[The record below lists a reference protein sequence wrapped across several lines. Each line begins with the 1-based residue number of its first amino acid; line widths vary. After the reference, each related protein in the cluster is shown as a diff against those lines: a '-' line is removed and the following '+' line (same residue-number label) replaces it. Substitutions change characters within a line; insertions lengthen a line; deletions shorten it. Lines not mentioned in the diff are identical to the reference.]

1 MADGSIIIDT
11 RIDTGGVSK
20 GMNAV
25 KAGMTRISAQVSKM
39 GDSAKS
45 SFQRQ
50 ITAITDLYQNYERQE
65 RKVSEL
71 KSKLEE
77 LSKVKIETEEYKKLK
92 DDMKT
97 LEDEFEKIEAKQRE
111 WLDMGFSIDSA
122 PLKELDK
129 QMDGIWADIDR
140 LQRKQKEMQATGRAY
155 VNPTST
161 DAYKGTAEKYNTE
174 SQKLERIN
182 GRLYSSYNNLKNK
195 VNEYRQKNSQLTQVM
210 QNLQKAAARV
220 GMVVKNMGSA
230 LRSAGSSIKSMVS
243 AMKKAVENM
252 FNLNKQTNRSRMSL
266 SRMLGMSLLFSGVFR
281 AVSAVSDGV
290 KTGFENL
297 AQYSNSTNSA
307 ISSLMSS
314 MTRLKNSFATAFAPV
329 LTVVAPIMSR
339 FIDMISRAITYV
351 GMFVAALTGQN
362 SFVKAVGV
370 QEDYAAGLEKT
381 SKNTNQA
388 AKNTKKANKETEGY
402 LSTLD
407 EIQRYTSNKNDES
420 AADGNG
426 IGDTGGYTAPTPAQM
441 FKKVP
446 VANSIKGIADKIK
459 KLIKSEDWEGLGAYI
474 ASGINKGLKKVYDA
488 ISWKKVGPKITKFC
502 NAFTRTFNSLVDH
515 IDWDLMG
522 RTVGAGIN
530 TIVNTLNLLIT
541 GIDWKNLGKKFATG
555 ITGLVR
561 EVNWNNLG
569 QLIGNRFMIAW
580 NIFNGMVNNL
590 PYKEIGQAVADGLN
604 GAVSSFSLSEI
615 GDTLATGLNGAFT
628 SLYSLTERF
637 DWSELVN
644 NIAGGINTFISE
656 FDWKNNGRKLE
667 AFLNSLCSSLVDM
680 AEKTDWE
687 ALGQG
692 IGEMLGQINWVKHL
706 KQVITVITRTLGG
719 LFDGLEA
726 SGTAGKIAAFL
737 GKAFIAVKIADITG
751 IGSLVKFLVTTI
763 GKKLITEES
772 VQALAGNISNLTN
785 GALAGS
791 TSGIATFAS
800 SLGSLV
806 GTAGAIT
813 LVTAG
818 TVMLT
823 KKIAELVETAQG
835 GNGILTQT
843 GGYLHDYA
851 GKMGE
856 AHAITN
862 KQVEELWALVEA
874 DETAGKS
881 NSEMYNSMVQK
892 LGEYG
897 VSAEKATQILEQYG
911 AQAGVS
917 SAFVEE
923 MAGKVQALGKGFSE
937 SSSTID
943 TSSITVKESIK
954 GIRSV
959 LYELSVSSSEYAGT
973 YRGVLEVFNNTSGSA
988 ANAQDAFNIVYN
1000 ALKEA
1005 GVPLDELNKKLA
1017 QEFPSAAQATKSSVA
1032 SSIVEAQKT
1041 VSSSTGKMK
1050 TDAEMNLAGLQK
1062 AAEDASGGVSTATV
1076 TNWGNSAAEVDKN
1089 LDQMKQHANLKLGE
1103 MQKTV
1108 DSHFSGQYNTM
1119 TNKWKWAGERIAQII
1134 SEMIRN
1140 TERSLEGLAREMK
1153 SIGTRMGNNLA
1164 NGISNATSGIT
1175 RTLNNVVGKVN
1186 STIGNINSSLSGIE
1200 RAFSFSYDVTGPTGN
1215 RRWGYYNMSLPR
1227 VNTIPYLAKG
1237 AVIPP
1242 RSEFLAVLGDQKQ
1255 GNNIE
1260 APEGLIREIIDDA
1273 LARHQQ
1279 NSGNVYNI
1287 SAQAKGK
1294 TIFELVLEEGRLS
1307 QDRTGRN
1314 PFLLA

>member
-1 MADGSIIIDT
+1 
-11 RIDTGGVSK
+11 
-20 GMNAV
+20 
-25 KAGMTRISAQVSKM
+25 
-39 GDSAKS
+39 
-45 SFQRQ
+45 
-50 ITAITDLYQNYERQE
+50 
-65 RKVSEL
+65 
-71 KSKLEE
+71 
-77 LSKVKIETEEYKKLK
+77 
-92 DDMKT
+92 
-97 LEDEFEKIEAKQRE
+97 
-111 WLDMGFSIDSA
+111 
-122 PLKELDK
+122 
-129 QMDGIWADIDR
+129 
-140 LQRKQKEMQATGRAY
+140 
-155 VNPTST
+155 
-161 DAYKGTAEKYNTE
+161 
-174 SQKLERIN
+174 
-182 GRLYSSYNNLKNK
+182 
-195 VNEYRQKNSQLTQVM
+195 
-210 QNLQKAAARV
+210 
-220 GMVVKNMGSA
+220 
-230 LRSAGSSIKSMVS
+230 
-243 AMKKAVENM
+243 
-252 FNLNKQTNRSRMSL
+252 
-266 SRMLGMSLLFSGVFR
+266 
-281 AVSAVSDGV
+281 
-290 KTGFENL
+290 
-297 AQYSNSTNSA
+297 
-307 ISSLMSS
+307 
-314 MTRLKNSFATAFAPV
+314 
-329 LTVVAPIMSR
+329 
-339 FIDMISRAITYV
+339 
-351 GMFVAALTGQN
+351 
-362 SFVKAVGV
+362 
-370 QEDYAAGLEKT
+370 
-381 SKNTNQA
+381 
-388 AKNTKKANKETEGY
+388 
-402 LSTLD
+402 
-407 EIQRYTSNKNDES
+407 
-420 AADGNG
+420 
-426 IGDTGGYTAPTPAQM
+426 
-441 FKKVP
+441 
-446 VANSIKGIADKIK
+446 
-459 KLIKSEDWEGLGAYI
+459 
-474 ASGINKGLKKVYDA
+474 
-488 ISWKKVGPKITKFC
+488 
-502 NAFTRTFNSLVDH
+502 
-515 IDWDLMG
+515 
-522 RTVGAGIN
+522 
-530 TIVNTLNLLIT
+530 
-541 GIDWKNLGKKFATG
+541 
-555 ITGLVR
+555 
-561 EVNWNNLG
+561 
-569 QLIGNRFMIAW
+569 
-580 NIFNGMVNNL
+580 
-590 PYKEIGQAVADGLN
+590 
-604 GAVSSFSLSEI
+604 
-615 GDTLATGLNGAFT
+615 
-628 SLYSLTERF
+628 
-637 DWSELVN
+637 
-644 NIAGGINTFISE
+644 
-656 FDWKNNGRKLE
+656 
-667 AFLNSLCSSLVDM
+667 M
-680 AEKTDWE
+680 AEKIDWE
-687 ALGQG
+687 AFGQG

-706 KQVITVITRTLGG
+706 KQVITAITRTLGG

-881 NSEMYNSMVQK
+881 NSEMYDSMVQK

-959 LYELSVSSSEYAGT
+959 LYDLSVSSSEYAGT

-1017 QEFPSAAQATKSSVA
+1017 QEFPSAAQATKSSVD

-1041 VSSSTGKMK
+1041 ISSSTGKMK
-1050 TDAEMNLAGLQK
+1050 TDAETNLAEVKK
-1062 AAEDASGGVSTATV
+1062 AAEDASGGVSTATA

-1108 DSHFSGQYNTM
+1108 DSHFTGQYNTM

-1260 APEGLIREIIDDA
+1260 APEALLRKIVREEYGGQQSGGNVRFTAQINRRTVFDEIIEE
-1273 LARHQQ
+1273 
-1279 NSGNVYNI
+1279 
-1287 SAQAKGK
+1287 AKLRRD
-1294 TIFELVLEEGRLS
+1294 TS
-1307 QDRTGRN
+1307 GRN
-1314 PFLLA
+1314 PFELA

>member
-50 ITAITDLYQNYERQE
+50 ITAITGLYQNYEKQE

-77 LSKVKIETEEYKKLK
+77 LSKVRIETEEYKKLK
-92 DDMKT
+92 DDIKA
-97 LEDEFEKIEAKQRE
+97 LEDEFEKVETKQRE

-155 VNPTST
+155 VDLKST

-195 VNEYRQKNSQLTQVM
+195 VEEYRQKNSRLVQVM

-281 AVSAVSDGV
+281 AISAVSDGV

-329 LTVVAPIMSR
+329 LTAVAPIMSR
-339 FIDMISRAITYV
+339 FIDIISRAITYV

-388 AKNTKKANKETEGY
+388 AKSTKKANKETEGY

-407 EIQRYTSNKNDES
+407 EIQRYTSNKNDDS

-459 KLIKSEDWEGLGAYI
+459 KLIKSEDWEGLGKYI

-555 ITGLVR
+555 IAGFVR

-569 QLIGNRFMIAW
+569 QLIGNRFMIVW
-580 NIFNGMVNNL
+580 NIFNGMVHNL

-604 GAVSSFSLSEI
+604 GVVSSFSLSEI

-628 SLYSLTERF
+628 SLYSFTERF

-644 NIAGGINTFISE
+644 NIAGGINTFVSE
-656 FDWKNNGRKLE
+656 FDWKANGRKLE
-667 AFLNSLCSSLVDM
+667 AFLDNLCGSLVDM
-680 AEKTDWE
+680 VEKTDWE

-719 LFDGLEA
+719 LFDGLET

-791 TSGIATFAS
+791 TSGIATVAS

-881 NSEMYNSMVQK
+881 NSEMYSSMVQK

-897 VSAEKATQILEQYG
+897 VSADKATQILEQYG

-923 MAGKVQALGKGFSE
+923 MTGKVQALGKGFSE

-959 LYELSVSSSEYAGT
+959 LYDLSVSSSEYAGT

-1032 SSIVEAQKT
+1032 SNIVEAQKT

-1050 TDAEMNLAGLQK
+1050 TDAETNLAGLQK
-1062 AAEDASGGVSTATV
+1062 AAEDSSGGVSTATV

-1314 PFLLA
+1314 PFELA

>member
-11 RIDTGGVSK
+11 RIDTGGASK

-50 ITAITDLYQNYERQE
+50 ITAITDLYQNYEKQE

-77 LSKVKIETEEYKKLK
+77 LSKVRIETEEYKKLK
-92 DDMKT
+92 DDIKA
-97 LEDEFEKIEAKQRE
+97 LEDEFEKVETKQRE

-155 VNPTST
+155 VDPTST

-195 VNEYRQKNSQLTQVM
+195 VEEYRQKNNRLVQAM

-266 SRMLGMSLLFSGVFR
+266 SRMLGMSLLFSGASR
-281 AVSAVSDGV
+281 AISAVSDGV

-370 QEDYAAGLEKT
+370 QEDYAASLDKT
-381 SKNTNQA
+381 SKNA
-388 AKNTKKANKETEGY
+388 KKASKQTKDY
-402 LSTLD
+402 LSSLD
-407 EIQRYTSNKNDES
+407 EVHKASTSGS
-420 AADGNG
+420 AGTD
-426 IGDTGGYTAPTPAQM
+426 DSGGYKAPTPGQM
-441 FKKVP
+441 FETVP
-446 VANSIKGIADKIK
+446 IANSIKGIADKIK

-555 ITGLVR
+555 IAGFVR

-580 NIFNGMVNNL
+580 NIFNGMVHNL
-590 PYKEIGQAVADGLN
+590 PYKEIGQAVADGMN
-604 GAVSSFSLSEI
+604 GAVSKFSLSEI

-628 SLYSLTERF
+628 SLYSFTERF

-644 NIAGGINTFISE
+644 NIAGGINTFVSE
-656 FDWKNNGRKLE
+656 FDWKANGRKLE
-667 AFLNSLCSSLVDM
+667 AFLDNLCGSLVDM

-687 ALGQG
+687 AFGKGVGDMLTQVDWLG
-692 IGEMLGQINWVKHL
+692 HL
-706 KQVITVITRTLGG
+706 KQVIKAVVKSLGG
-719 LFDGLEA
+719 LFDGMEA

-835 GNGILTQT
+835 GNGILIQT

-881 NSEMYNSMVQK
+881 NSEMYDSMVQK

-917 SAFVEE
+917 SAFIEE
-923 MAGKVQALGKGFSE
+923 MTGKVQALGKGFSE

-954 GIRSV
+954 GIRSI
-959 LYELSVSSSEYAGT
+959 LYDLSASSSEYAGT

-1017 QEFPSAAQATKSSVA
+1017 QEFPSAAQATKSSVD

-1041 VSSSTGKMK
+1041 ISSSTGKMK
-1050 TDAEMNLAGLQK
+1050 TDAETNLAGVKK
-1062 AAEDASGGVSTATV
+1062 AAEDASGGVNTTTV

-1108 DSHFSGQYNTM
+1108 DSHFTGQYNTM

-1186 STIGNINSSLSGIE
+1186 STIGNINSALSGIE

-1260 APEGLIREIIDDA
+1260 TPEALLRKIVREETA
-1273 LARHQQ
+1273 GRQTGGG
-1279 NSGNVYNI
+1279 SYRFT
-1287 SAQAKGK
+1287 AQ
-1294 TIFELVLEEGRLS
+1294 INR
-1307 QDRTGRN
+1307 RTLFDEMMKEAQMRRDTSGRN
-1314 PFLLA
+1314 PFEMA